1 MEQPACVL
9 VVIEFIEVRHAE
21 LDLFGK
27 AGKYTSQ
34 VLLLIRPVA
43 CREDFHTELKVKLL
57 IER

>member
-1 MEQPACVL
+1 MQEPSSVL
-9 VVIEFIEVRHAE
+9 IVVELVKVGHAE
-21 LDLFGK
+21 LNLSRK
-27 AGKYTSQ
+27 ASYNGTL